1 MEAHS
6 GRELEAAVAYVRVST
21 EEQAAEGVS
30 LAAQEARLRA
40 YAALRGLQIVQVIVD
55 AGVSG
60 GVPLGERAGGQQLEA
75 ALRLARKQRNGDTSS
90 PDGHAKR
97 DSVADAPSGGSCKA
111 DSVAAFQVATVATV
125 ATVARGQR
133 VAVGKRPVHVLAVK
147 LDRLFR
153 STSDALETTSHW
165 NARGVSL
172 HLTDMGGSALD
183 TSSAM
188 GRFFLTMLAAVAEME
203 RGLIGE
209 RTSAALQHKKA
220 KGEQVS
226 SDAPIG
232 YRHEAG
238 RLVVD
243 EKEQA
248 TLEFIRAERARM
260 ASLRAITAK
269 LNADLDR
276 FTPRGRT
283 WHLPTVARL
292 VRAMASTEEAA

>member
-1 MEAHS
+1 MEAHR

-75 ALRLARKQRNGDTSS
+75 ALRLARKQRNGDTSG

-97 DSVADAPSGGSCKA
+97 DSVAAAPSGGSCKA
-111 DSVAAFQVATVATV
+111 DSVAAFQVATV